1 MYSYAKKAKLKT
13 ATGVNTSTLA
23 SKSDS
28 ASLKAE
34 IVVDKSK
41 SVPVHLNKLS
51 NVLNNEVVK

>member
-1 MYSYAKKAKLKT
+1 MYSYAKKAKLKI

-28 ASLKAE
+28 ASSKAE

-41 SVPVHLNKLS
+41 SAPVHLNKLS

>member
-1 MYSYAKKAKLKT
+1 MYSYAKKAKLKI

-23 SKSDS
+23 AKSDS

-51 NVLNNEVVK
+51 NVLNN